1 MELNRRDEKK
11 YIDFLDQIESF
22 NDKRLSVYGYII
34 NDFIKKN
41 YKSNDNS
48 SYDIDDFIQE
58 AFALLYSKQE
68 QIEEVDNELKNLYNR
83 MNNEENKESNE
94 EVIFKIN
101 LKKYMKSIEDKKEKE
116 VLKAL
121 LLDEDLNE
129 VANKMNISND
139 DIKDI
144 MIKLLQDTKKYLNE
158 NRYII
163 EKKNNNNNKT
173 K

>member
-121 LLDEDLNE
+121 LLDKDLNE

-163 EKKNNNNNKT
+163 EKNNKNNKT